1 MTYVHFAVKACL
13 SNGTFPHFEPAHRVS
28 SLLSLGIHASVQYVR
43 VEAEPCA
50 QGSDKEGVG
59 YQESELSEEDP
70 RRHDQN
76 KGQPCVQEAPSPT
89 VASFEKYQCR
99 LRLGGGYRS
108 AYMDAVTGSNL

>member
-13 SNGTFPHFEPAHRVS
+13 SNGTFPHSEPAHRVS

-76 KGQPCVQEAPSPT
+76 KGQPSSI
-89 VASFEKYQCR
+89 VAAIDRNRVVLLEVMNVPF
-99 LRLGGGYRS
+99 
-108 AYMDAVTGSNL
+108 